1 MPQGAVPRRYA
12 EAAFVLARDKGK
24 LDRWRSDLSVA
35 AGILSN
41 PQVLSRL
48 DDPDRSPAE
57 KRKLIDTALTVEM
70 DPDVLHL
77 LYLLADHARLGNLSR
92 VAEEFVE
99 MANREQEV
107 VVASI
112 TTAIPLDAKGQ
123 KDVEDRI
130 KRLSGAKRVEVRNR
144 VDPNIIGGI
153 IARIGDE
160 LYDGSVRTQ
169 LAQIAERI
177 S

>member
-12 EAAFVLARDKGK
+12 EAAFALAREKGK
-24 LDRWRSDLSVA
+24 LDRWRTDLSVA
-35 AGILSN
+35 AAVLSN
-41 PQVLSRL
+41 PQLLAVL
-48 DDPDRSPAE
+48 DDPDTPATE
-57 KRKLIDTALTVEM
+57 KRQMVDTALTVQA

-77 LYLLADHARLGNLSR
+77 IYLLTERGRIGSLPR
-92 VAEEFVE
+92 VAQEFIE
-99 MANREQEV
+99 MANREQGI
-107 VVASI
+107 VVANV

-130 KRLSGAKRVEVRNR
+130 QRLSGAKRVEVRSQ
-144 VDPNIIGGI
+144 VDPSIIGGI
-153 IARIGDE
+153 IARIGDV